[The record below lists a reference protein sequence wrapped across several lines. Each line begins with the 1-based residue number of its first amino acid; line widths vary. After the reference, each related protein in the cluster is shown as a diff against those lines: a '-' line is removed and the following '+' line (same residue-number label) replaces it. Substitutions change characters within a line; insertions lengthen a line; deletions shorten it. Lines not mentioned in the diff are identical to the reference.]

1 MSVLAQQPCFAPLE
15 GPWEGEN
22 CGSGAVHPNMCAS
35 DTKTHWKA
43 LQSLSSVFS
52 LYPFKCQCLCAC
64 FFFLSLCHLDRAFG
78 AENGFLRGRLDSFF
92 PRIPCVLSILLKNS
106 QLLFHSARLLGCSF
120 RALKPAGTRKPRK
133 VSHLA
138 VSPGGR
144 SDFKGVI
151 IHADSP
157 CLSLFL
163 KSDSVLSVRR
173 PRSDQRQT
181 PWTVLFKRRLRDY
194 AWTGVWMQIRS
205 MRWLA
210 ILRSMRSGM
219 TLLTCV

>member
-1 MSVLAQQPCFAPLE
+1 MGAALCIQTCAPATQKHTERPCSRSALFLVFILLNASVC
-15 GPWEGEN
+15 
-22 CGSGAVHPNMCAS
+22 VR
-35 DTKTHWKA
+35 
-43 LQSLSSVFS
+43 V
-52 LYPFKCQCLCAC
+52 

-194 AWTGVWMQIRS
+194 A
-205 MRWLA
+205 
-210 ILRSMRSGM
+210 
-219 TLLTCV
+219 